1 MTTRSEISINEM
13 KGGFAA
19 AETADAIDKT
29 NDHVLDV
36 SGFKRVI
43 LAFHISAATAAD
55 TITVKA
61 GTGEPAFRRALG
73 DLVYSCAGGAAEVVL
88 GPLETARFVQPDGT
102 ILIDVAGSTIDG
114 YVEAYGL

>member
-1 MTTRSEISINEM
+1 MTRSESLVNEM

-19 AETADAIDKT
+19 AEAKDAIDIG
-29 NDHVLDV
+29 NDHVVDV

-43 LAFHISAATAAD
+43 IAFHLSAATAED

-88 GPLETARFVQPDGT
+88 GPLETARFIRPDGT
-102 ILIDVAGSTIDG
+102 IHIDVAGSTIAGFID
-114 YVEAYGL
+114 AYGL